1 VNNLKK
7 VISIVSL
14 CFIFFIIYFLQA
26 NFFSWF
32 NIAGIKPNLII
43 LLMLVIGLFIGKKV
57 GIIFAIIT
65 GILLDLLGG
74 KIIGITSIMF
84 IIIVILSDIYDKNFS
99 KDSKIAIML
108 MVISTTTIYEV
119 GVYMLNIIKT
129 SSNIEFFAFTKILV
143 VEIIFNAILTIIL
156 YPIIQKAG
164 MYLEN
169 NFKEPKILTRY
180 F

>member
-1 VNNLKK
+1 
-7 VISIVSL
+7 
-14 CFIFFIIYFLQA
+14 
-26 NFFSWF
+26 
-32 NIAGIKPNLII
+32 
-43 LLMLVIGLFIGKKV
+43 
-57 GIIFAIIT
+57 
-65 GILLDLLGG
+65 
-74 KIIGITSIMF
+74 MF

-99 KDSKIAIML
+99 KDSKITIML

-129 SSNIEFFAFTKILV
+129 SSNIEIFAFTKILV

>member
-1 VNNLKK
+1 MNNLKK

-84 IIIVILSDIYDKNFS
+84 IIIVMS
-99 KDSKIAIML
+99 
-108 MVISTTTIYEV
+108 
-119 GVYMLNIIKT
+119 II
-129 SSNIEFFAFTKILV
+129 
-143 VEIIFNAILTIIL
+143 
-156 YPIIQKAG
+156 
-164 MYLEN
+164 
-169 NFKEPKILTRY
+169 
-180 F
+180 

>member
-1 VNNLKK
+1 MNNLKK

-129 SSNIEFFAFTKILV
+129 SSNIEIFAFTKILV

-164 MYLEN
+164 MYFEN
-169 NFKEPKILTRY
+169 NFKETNILTR
-180 F
+180 

>member
-1 VNNLKK
+1 
-7 VISIVSL
+7 
-14 CFIFFIIYFLQA
+14 
-26 NFFSWF
+26 
-32 NIAGIKPNLII
+32 
-43 LLMLVIGLFIGKKV
+43 MLVIGLFIGKKV

-74 KIIGITSIMF
+74 K
-84 IIIVILSDIYDKNFS
+84 IIVILSDIYDKNFS

>member
-1 VNNLKK
+1 
-7 VISIVSL
+7 
-14 CFIFFIIYFLQA
+14 
-26 NFFSWF
+26 
-32 NIAGIKPNLII
+32 
-43 LLMLVIGLFIGKKV
+43 
-57 GIIFAIIT
+57 
-65 GILLDLLGG
+65 
-74 KIIGITSIMF
+74 
-84 IIIVILSDIYDKNFS
+84 
-99 KDSKIAIML
+99 
-108 MVISTTTIYEV
+108 
-119 GVYMLNIIKT
+119 MLNIIKT

>member
-1 VNNLKK
+1 
-7 VISIVSL
+7 
-14 CFIFFIIYFLQA
+14 
-26 NFFSWF
+26 
-32 NIAGIKPNLII
+32 
-43 LLMLVIGLFIGKKV
+43 
-57 GIIFAIIT
+57 
-65 GILLDLLGG
+65 
-74 KIIGITSIMF
+74 MF

-119 GVYMLNIIKT
+119 GVYMLNIKT
-129 SSNIEFFAFTKILV
+129 SSNIEIFAFTKILV

>member
-1 VNNLKK
+1 MLY
-7 VISIVSL
+7 
-14 CFIFFIIYFLQA
+14 IFYYIFLASQL
-26 NFFSWF
+26 FSWF
-32 NIAGIKPNLII
+32 NIAGIKPNLFI

-119 GVYMLNIIKT
+119 GVYILNIIKT
-129 SSNIEFFAFTKILV
+129 SSNMEIFALLK
-143 VEIIFNAILTIIL
+143 
-156 YPIIQKAG
+156 
-164 MYLEN
+164 YL
-169 NFKEPKILTRY
+169 L
-180 F
+180 

>member
-1 VNNLKK
+1 MNNLKK

-32 NIAGIKPNLII
+32 NIAGIKPNLFI

-99 KDSKIAIML
+99 KDCKIAIML

-119 GVYMLNIIKT
+119 GVYILNIIKT
-129 SSNIEFFAFTKILV
+129 SSNMEIFAFTKILV

-164 MYLEN
+164 MY
-169 NFKEPKILTRY
+169 
-180 F
+180 

>member
-1 VNNLKK
+1 
-7 VISIVSL
+7 
-14 CFIFFIIYFLQA
+14 
-26 NFFSWF
+26 
-32 NIAGIKPNLII
+32 
-43 LLMLVIGLFIGKKV
+43 
-57 GIIFAIIT
+57 
-65 GILLDLLGG
+65 
-74 KIIGITSIMF
+74 MF

-99 KDSKIAIML
+99 KDSRIAIML
-108 MVISTTTIYEV
+108 MVISATTIYEV